1 MHNLRSLVFLSTGT
15 AMGLTGC
22 FVDSIAEKDPGLPL
36 ASSFEVEATLSFPS
50 DGELPGLP
58 ETQGL
63 LLRLDD
69 AADGSVV
76 AVLAEG
82 NFATSAAFARKGE
95 RLSLRESV
103 QLSITPAGNGYS
115 DARLTFDALDLV
127 PIDNDGDGTADAVEG
142 SGSGDFSQLMGDV
155 EQLAAFTVQISGG
168 LDDYAPY
175 MSYPV
180 TDRIH
185 VLDGL
190 RVYANEPLQPI
201 STAKGVAGGTAIPLE
216 MLPAGAP
223 YVTEFR
229 STSILPFATEV
240 GVLFEDELRDLAG
253 HEIELGLERMET
265 IPDPG
270 LFTED
275 GFEGALP
282 AVSSGV
288 EVVTG
293 IGSLPALSGAQSVLI
308 GESYGNLTMRVP
320 LQEGDTH
327 LRFEARVLH
336 EAGEVPGC
344 AQRRLRLGFPALDK
358 IEEHA
363 PVWNLG
369 AEQETGDERWVS
381 AGPLATMEFALPEGA
396 GSEVIFDIERQHA
409 DDRCPAAALLI
420 DDLRAE

>member
-1 MHNLRSLVFLSTGT
+1 MHDLRSLVCLSAGT
-15 AMGLTGC
+15 ALGLTGC
-22 FVDSIAEKDPGLPL
+22 FVDSISEKDPELPL
-36 ASSFEVEATLSFPS
+36 ASSFEVEATLSFPD
-50 DGELPGLP
+50 DGEFPGSP
-58 ETQGL
+58 DPQRL

-82 NFATSAAFARKGE
+82 RFATSAAFARKGE

-127 PIDNDGDGTADAVEG
+127 PVDNDGDGAADAVEG
-142 SGSGDFSQLMGDV
+142 TGSGDFSQLMGDV

-168 LDDYAPY
+168 LDEYAPY
-175 MSYPV
+175 LSSG
-180 TDRIH
+180 TEKIH

-190 RVYANEPLQPI
+190 RVVANEPLQAI
-201 STAKGVAGGTAIPLE
+201 RTAEGVADGKAIPLE

-229 STSILPFATEV
+229 SASILPFAAEV

-253 HEIELGLERMET
+253 HEIEFGLERMET
-265 IPDPG
+265 IADPG

-275 GFEGALP
+275 GFEGALL

-293 IGSLPALSGAQSVLI
+293 IGSLPALSGAQSVLV
-308 GESYGNLTMRVP
+308 GESYGHLTMRVP

-344 AQRRLRLGFPALDK
+344 AQRRLRLGFPALDE
-358 IEEHA
+358 IEEHL

-369 AEQETGDERWVS
+369 ADQETGDERWVS

-396 GSEVIFDIERQHA
+396 GSEVIFNIKPEHSN
-409 DDRCPAAALLI
+409 DRCPAAALLI

>member
-1 MHNLRSLVFLSTGT
+1 MHNLRSLVFLSAGPVL
-15 AMGLTGC
+15 GLTGC
-22 FVDSIAEKDPGLPL
+22 FVDSIEEEDPQLSL
-36 ASSFEVEATLSFPS
+36 ASSFEVEATLSFPD
-50 DGELPGLP
+50 DGAFPGSPDPQL
-58 ETQGL
+58 L

-82 NFATSAAFARKGE
+82 HSATSAAFARKGE

-127 PIDNDGDGTADAVEG
+127 PVDHDGDGAADAVEG
-142 SGSGDFSQLMGDV
+142 TGSGEFTQLMGDV

-168 LDDYAPY
+168 LDEYAPY
-175 MSYPV
+175 LSYPV
-180 TDRIH
+180 TERLH

-201 STAKGVAGGTAIPLE
+201 SAAKGVAGGTAIPLE

-229 STSILPFATEV
+229 SKSILPFATEV

-253 HEIELGLERMET
+253 HEVEFGLERMET
-265 IPDPG
+265 IADPG
-270 LFTED
+270 LYAED
-275 GFEGALP
+275 GFEGALA

-293 IGSLPALSGAQSVLI
+293 IGSLAALSGAQSVLV
-308 GESYGNLTMRVP
+308 GESYGHLTMRVP

-327 LRFEARVLH
+327 LRFETRVLH
-336 EAGEVPGC
+336 EAGDIPGC
-344 AQRRLRLGFPALDK
+344 AQRRVRLGFPALDE
-358 IEEHA
+358 IDEYL

-369 AEQETGDERWVS
+369 DEQEIGDERWVS

-396 GSEVIFDIERQHA
+396 GSEVIFHIKPEHSA
-409 DDRCPAAALLI
+409 DLCPAAALLI